1 MKKAKLVL
9 ALALVIT
16 LIGAFIASGVQ
27 TVGRTVNISNIT
39 LTAEDGRTIS
49 ALLFVP
55 DSATG
60 STPAPA
66 VLLNHGYLNT
76 VGITETAI
84 AVQREIVTCVCCCF
98 IWCLPGEPIFD
109 AIFFLTVPFRSLSYC
124 LTLVVQFI
132 PSTLF

>member
-1 MKKAKLVL
+1 MKEAKLVL

-27 TVGRTVNISNIT
+27 TVGGTVNISNIT
-39 LTAEDGRTIS
+39 LAAEDGRTIS
-49 ALLFVP
+49 MLLFVP

-76 VGITETAI
+76 VGITETAS
-84 AVQREIVTCVCCCF
+84 AV
-98 IWCLPGEPIFD
+98 
-109 AIFFLTVPFRSLSYC
+109 
-124 LTLVVQFI
+124 
-132 PSTLF
+132 